1 MLPWRASPPFRPVG
15 LGYDVTGLLPPAAA
29 IMCGRYTL
37 RTPAAILK
45 DYFGLS
51 DLPGLAPR
59 YNIAPSQAVGAVRF
73 TDGMREWVQLRWGMI
88 PKWAKEPSIGNR
100 MINARAETV
109 AEKPAFREAFEQR
122 RCLIPADGFYEWQ
135 KLDGGGKQPYYLSR
149 TGGEL
154 FAFAGLWARWRDRT
168 SGVVI
173 ESCTVITTTPN
184 ELLAPIHDRM
194 PVMLDCEAADEWIRT
209 DAVPGALDVLL
220 QPFPADAMRAEPVSN
235 HVNRPAN
242 DDPGCVAPIART
254 RDTPRLF

>member
-1 MLPWRASPPFRPVG
+1 
-15 LGYDVTGLLPPAAA
+15 
-29 IMCGRYTL
+29 MCGRFTL

-51 DLPGLAPR
+51 DLPGLTPR
-59 YNIAPSQAVGAVRF
+59 YNIAPSQPVGAVRSGE
-73 TDGMREWVQLRWGMI
+73 TGRQWVELRWGLV
-88 PKWAKEPSIGNR
+88 PSWAKDPAIGSR

-109 AEKPAFREAFEQR
+109 AEKPAFREALEQR
-122 RCLIPADGFYEWQ
+122 RCAIPADGFYEWQ

-149 TGGEL
+149 TGGGP
-154 FAFAGLWARWRDRT
+154 FAFAGLWDRWRDRA

-194 PVMLDCEAADEWIRT
+194 PVMLDREAVTEWIRE
-209 DAVPGALDVLL
+209 DAVAGALDVLL
-220 QPFPADAMRAEPVSN
+220 QPFPADLMCALPVSS

-242 DDPGCVAPIART
+242 DDPGCVAPAPRAEG
-254 RDTPRLF
+254 PARLF

>member
-1 MLPWRASPPFRPVG
+1 
-15 LGYDVTGLLPPAAA
+15 
-29 IMCGRYTL
+29 L

-45 DYFGLS
+45 DYFGLT

-59 YNIAPSQAVGAVRF
+59 SNIAPSQPVGAVRA
-73 TDGMREWVQLRWGMI
+73 TDSGRQWVELRWGLV
-88 PKWAKEPSIGNR
+88 PSWAKDPSIGNR

-122 RCLIPADGFYEWQ
+122 RCLIPADGFYEWR

-149 TGGEL
+149 TGSEP
-154 FAFAGLWARWRDRT
+154 FAFAGLWDRWRDRL

-194 PVMLDCEAADEWIRT
+194 PVMLDREGASEWVRT

-220 QPFPADAMRAEPVSN
+220 QPFPASAMRAEPVSN

-242 DDPGCVAPIART
+242 DDRECVAPITLTPDR
-254 RDTPRLF
+254 PRLF